1 MLGVPNYTTTR
12 ATAVSQFADGAR
24 ALARFN
30 ALIELND
37 EAA

>member
-1 MLGVPNYTTTR
+1 MLRLSLISSYS
-12 ATAVSQFADGAR
+12 AFAVADGAR

-30 ALIELND
+30 AAFDLNG

>member
-1 MLGVPNYTTTR
+1 MIVNQRKNLV
-12 ATAVSQFADGAR
+12 VSPFADGAR

-30 ALIELND
+30 AQIALNG